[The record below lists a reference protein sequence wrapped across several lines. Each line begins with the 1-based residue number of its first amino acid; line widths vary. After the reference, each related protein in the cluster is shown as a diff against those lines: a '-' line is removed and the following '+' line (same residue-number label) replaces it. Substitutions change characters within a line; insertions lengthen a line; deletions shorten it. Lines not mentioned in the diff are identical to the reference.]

1 MSRASLV
8 LPAGLAGAVIG
19 ILFADPANPPPAALG
34 TLMATSLACALAAL
48 GVAVVHRTPGARAS
62 AAVFAVALATGIA
75 VGAWRAADASLPTG
89 PGSLAGVVSA
99 GASAQRAVRGT
110 VVDDP
115 RPREDRQQVVLDG
128 LTIDGG
134 AVRGRLVAWLPRAIE
149 VRSADIVSFEAR
161 LEAPAAF
168 DGFDYRAYL
177 ARQGV
182 GAIGRAFDARV
193 IHPADASPAIL
204 LAGVRSTLLDGL
216 DAVVPEPEAALG
228 AGILLGV
235 RTAIDPAVNDAF
247 AAAGLTHV
255 VAISGW
261 NIAIVAAIVARL
273 LDGLAG
279 RAGGRLLV
287 PVLTVTAIGGY
298 VALVGSSPSVV
309 RAALMAVAL
318 LLGRQ
323 GGSRAH
329 AASALMLAALVML
342 VAAPAVLWDVG
353 FQLSL
358 LATAGLIAFGA
369 GMAARLEGWPGWVRE
384 PVALTLAA
392 QLTTLPVIL
401 LTFARLS
408 LVAPV
413 ANVLVT
419 PLVPLVML
427 ACAIAA
433 PVGAVTSW
441 LHLTIVGNAAAW
453 LAGGAAWLGL
463 RIMIMV
469 GAGAATLPFASLPV
483 SLPPVLALAW
493 YPALALAW
501 RMRRHQA
508 ATPDE
513 ADGVPVALAGPGRGQ
528 RLRAAVATRLGAI
541 LAPLRFATRAVATP
555 LRAGAVLVIVLG
567 TTTLATLPD
576 GRLHLVMLD
585 VGQGDAILVVAPS
598 GATMLV
604 DGGPDPDV
612 TLRRLG
618 AALPWWQRTID
629 VVVLTHPHQ
638 DHVGG
643 LPAVL
648 QRFEVHAVLD
658 GGRSYPNP
666 AYARLLELVARD
678 PGVAYRLA
686 RAGSTVSLDRRTAVT
701 LLYPGQ
707 DDAAAPLPAGDI
719 NNASVVGLLRLGRFT
734 ALLTGDA
741 EAPVEAL
748 LAARDELTPV
758 DVLKVGHHGSNSGT
772 TPAFVAA
779 LHPALGLVSVG
790 IGNEYGHPSSD
801 TLRTLADAGVAVLRT
816 DLDGTVEIRSDGTT
830 WTVTAGGRTGPP
842 HRAIAAG
849 PAGPAAGQVGA
860 FDRRPMTAWPDAPAT
875 APGPGAGS
883 IGTWQF
889 RITTRPR
896 ESSPA
901 GISPPASSG
910 IRRVSP
916 ASRSPPHDWS
926 PMPGSRS
933 TSRWW
938 TPPRCSTISTSPRPT
953 ERADLMARS
962 AHACSKPWGS
972 GSWPPPSPPIP
983 PTACSTRTAFP
994 AAGSPCSSAWP
1005 TSTSSRSS

>member
-1 MSRASLV
+1 MARASLI
-8 LPAGLAGAVIG
+8 LPGALAGTVVG
-19 ILFADPANPPPAALG
+19 ILVADPANPPPASLGMIVAAALAG
-34 TLMATSLACALAAL
+34 VLAGLALAAM
-48 GVAVVHRTPGARAS
+48 GRSGGTWPA
-62 AAVFAVALATGIA
+62 AAVLTAALAAGIA
-75 VGAWRAADASLPTG
+75 IGAWRAAGAALPTG
-89 PGSLAGVVSA
+89 PGSLAAVVSA
-99 GASAQRAVRGT
+99 GPTSDLAVRGT

-115 RPREDRQQVVLDG
+115 RPREDRQQVVLDRVTLSG
-128 LTIDGG
+128 HP
-134 AVRGRLVAWLPRAIE
+134 VRGRLVAWLPRA
-149 VRSADIVSFEAR
+149 VALRSADIVSFEAR
-161 LEAPAAF
+161 LQAPEAF

-182 GAIGRAFDARV
+182 GAIGRAFDAQV
-193 IHPADASPAIL
+193 THPRGSSPAAVL
-204 LAGVRSTLLDGL
+204 TGLRRTLLGGL

-273 LDGLAG
+273 LEGLAG

-287 PVLTVTAIGGY
+287 PTLTLTAIGGY

-329 AASALMLAALVML
+329 AASALMLAALLML
-342 VAAPAVLWDVG
+342 IVAPAVLWDVG

-369 GMAARLEGWPGWVRE
+369 SIAARIEGWPGWVRE

-401 LTFARLS
+401 LTFSRLS

-433 PVGAVTSW
+433 PVGAVISAVP
-441 LHLTIVGNAAAW
+441 LPFIGNIAAW

-463 RIMIMV
+463 RAMIVV
-469 GAGAATLPFASLPV
+469 GSAVASVPFASLPV
-483 SLPPVLALAW
+483 SLPPALALAW

-501 RMRRHQA
+501 RMRRGRA
-508 ATPDE
+508 AE
-513 ADGVPVALAGPGRGQ
+513 AEAGPRALVGPGRVQ
-528 RLRAAVATRLGAI
+528 RGRTVAARRLAAALTPVR
-541 LAPLRFATRAVATP
+541 LAASAVATP
-555 LRAGAVLVIVLG
+555 MRAFLALVVVLG
-567 TTTLATLPD
+567 ATTLATLPD

-598 GATMLV
+598 GATLLV

-612 TLRRLG
+612 TLRQLG
-618 AALPWWQRTID
+618 SALPWWRRSLD
-629 VVVLTHPHQ
+629 AVLLTHPHQ

-648 QRFEVHAVLD
+648 ERFRVRTVLD
-658 GGRSYPNP
+658 GGRAYPNP
-666 AYARLLELVARD
+666 AYARFLALAAE
-678 PGVAYRLA
+678 GSGTGYRLA
-686 RAGSTVSLDRRTAVT
+686 RAGDVLSLDRQTTLT
-701 LLYPGQ
+701 LLYPSDG
-707 DDAAAPLPAGDI
+707 DAAAPLPAGDV
-719 NNASVVGLLRLGRFT
+719 NNASVVGLLRIGRFA

-748 LAARDELTPV
+748 LAARQQLSAV
-758 DVLKVGHHGSNSGT
+758 DVLKVAHHGSHSGT

-779 LHPALGLVSVG
+779 IHPALGLVSVG
-790 IGNEYGHPSSD
+790 IGNEYGHPSPD
-801 TLRTLADAGVAVLRT
+801 TIRVLGDAGVAVLRT
-816 DLDGTVEIRSDGTT
+816 DRDGAVEVRSDGLT
-830 WTVTAGGRTGPP
+830 WRVTAAGRSGPRHPARSAPGGDRAAASSGGP
-842 HRAIAAG
+842 G
-849 PAGPAAGQVGA
+849 PAPGEVPV
-860 FDRRPMTAWPDAPAT
+860 DAPAV
-875 APGPGAGS
+875 ASGAGAGS
-883 IGTWQF
+883 IGAWQF
-889 RITTRPR
+889 RIATRRHASWPV
-896 ESSPA
+896 A
-901 GISPPASSG
+901 GFRPASSG
-910 IRRVSP
+910 TPRVWP
-916 ASRSPPHDWS
+916 ASRSPPRRWW
-926 PMPGSRS
+926 PKPGSRLTWPS
-933 TSRWW
+933 WR
-938 TPPRCSTISTSPRPT
+938 PRRCSTTSTSQKPAGRVAPT
-953 ERADLMARS
+953 ARS
-962 AHACSKPWGS
+962 AHACWRPWDS
-972 GSWPPPSPPIP
+972 ASWQPRSPLTRPPASW
-983 PTACSTRTAFP
+983 TRTDSP
-994 AAGSPCSSAWP
+994 VAGSPSWSAWP
-1005 TSTSSRSS
+1005 TSTSSRPS